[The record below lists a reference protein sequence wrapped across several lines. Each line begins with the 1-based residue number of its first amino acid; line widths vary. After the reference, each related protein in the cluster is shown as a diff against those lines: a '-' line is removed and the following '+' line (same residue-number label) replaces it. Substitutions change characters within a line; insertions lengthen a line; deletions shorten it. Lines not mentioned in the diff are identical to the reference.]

1 MKKKLKGGDRKFF
14 DSGDYALSKAGKD
27 TDAAGGNIDAD
38 IGAKRHADLGDIPH
52 HSNSGSFSE
61 GSSTGSISGSLGGNG
76 FAIDAF
82 IPNSP
87 GSHHHDSHFDNTNS
101 KLSSSPNGSM
111 WNSNNNN
118 NPASNS
124 NSIQTTITNS
134 PNTTG
139 ASAPSHIPVPRS
151 SVLASNSNGSSPLS
165 SSPPV
170 SSLRPPRSPHA
181 APISL
186 MPGDPSLSS
195 TSQPAPIT
203 AAVKESSG
211 LLNET
216 SKEDLMDE
224 D

>member
-61 GSSTGSISGSLGGNG
+61 GSGTGSITGSLGGNG
-76 FAIDAF
+76 FASDAS

-87 GSHHHDSHFDNTNS
+87 GLHHHESHSDNTSS

-111 WNSNNNN
+111 WNS
-118 NPASNS
+118 SNS
-124 NSIQTTITNS
+124 NQASNPNSIQNTIINN

-139 ASAPSHIPVPRS
+139 SSAPSHIPVPRS

-203 AAVKESSG
+203 AAVRESSG

-216 SKEDLMDE
+216 SKDDLMDE